1 MLQADRPAPLIA
13 IEGIDG
19 AGKGTQAA
27 LLQKRLIAAGYR
39 SELLSFPRYQSTFF
53 GARIGDFLNGKF
65 GTLEQLP
72 PFLVSLLFAGDRFE
86 SRGTLT
92 EAQHRN
98 DIVVLDRYVASN
110 IGHQAAKAPAS
121 ERTQLREWIE
131 HIEYGI
137 FGLPKP
143 GLVVLLDIPV
153 ETSQQLIRKKQARS
167 YTDQVTDLQES
178 DTVYLSA
185 VREVYLAL
193 AEKSPDWVVVPV
205 TTNGELRTVEEISDE
220 IWNRLQTAGLLPL
233 V

>member
-27 LLQKRLIAAGYR
+27 QLQKRLVAAGYR
-39 SELLSFPRYQSTFF
+39 SELMSFPRYQSTFF

-65 GTLEQLP
+65 GTLDQLP

-86 SRGTLT
+86 SRGVLL
-92 EAQHRN
+92 EAQQDN

-121 ERTQLREWIE
+121 EREQLRGWIE
-131 HIEYGI
+131 QLEYDI

-143 GLVVLLDIPV
+143 GLVILLDIPV
-153 ETSQQLIRKKQARS
+153 ETSQQLIRRKQART

-178 DTVYLSA
+178 DTIYLAA

-193 AEKSPDWVVVPV
+193 AERSPDWIVVPV
-205 TTNGELRTVEEISDE
+205 TKDGELRTVDDISDE
-220 IWNRLQTAGLLPL
+220 IWNRLHTAGLLPQI
-233 V
+233 